1 VKLPILGDLAGLQC
15 RVALEC
21 VEVWIMESKRRVGLF
36 LFFIL
41 LLPIAGYPQGTLW
54 PAPLASPFPQTST
67 FRLPNLGEVSF
78 HVGWA
83 FAGHI
88 SVPLD
93 AWAERI
99 RLSRYVDPG
108 FFTSFRLEDDR
119 SFGQAR
125 LRFEATGLWLGA
137 SLPYRF
143 GNGLSL
149 RARAEYFFPFRDRI
163 FASGSGNSI
172 QSTLYTDIFEND
184 GEIYQDFSSNQSSNA
199 IALDVDSTT
208 RWFFVDLEAAYEV
221 SGMLWLTGGLRYDR
235 LQVETATKRGFSLI
249 AELNSVV
256 PYVGLKTRVGSGG
269 SQVTAE
275 VKGFPVLFFPPTGLH
290 NQTGYFGEFM
300 FEYRNT
306 FSPDWLLSVFFRGD
320 LLHASFRDPNAILGI
335 FSFDAMES
343 AAQPLYPG
351 ESLIGQSV
359 QGENAWS
366 FDWQQLTV
374 GASLTAFFQLP
385 I

>member
-143 GNGLSL
+143 PNGISL

-163 FASGSGNSI
+163 FASGIGNSI
-172 QSTLYTDIFEND
+172 RSILFTEFGDGDIQYSSSSQS
-184 GEIYQDFSSNQSSNA
+184 GGA
-199 IALDVDSTT
+199 IALDLDSTT

-221 SGMLWLTGGLRYDR
+221 SDTLWLTGGLRYDR
-235 LQVETATKRGFSLI
+235 LQVQTGSVVGVSLS

-256 PYVGLKTRVGSGG
+256 PFVGLKTGVGSGG
-269 SQVTAE
+269 SQLTAE
-275 VKGFPVLFFPPTGLH
+275 VKGFPVLFFPTTGLH

-306 FSPDWLLSVFFRGD
+306 FSPDWSLSVFFRGD

-335 FSFDAMES
+335 FSFEGLTNYAG
-343 AAQPLYPG
+343 PG
-351 ESLIGQSV
+351 ATGLPLIGQSV

>member
-1 VKLPILGDLAGLQC
+1 VFKITILCNLTGPKF
-15 RVALEC
+15 RVASAC
-21 VEVWIMESKRRVGLF
+21 GEVWIMESKRRVGLF
-36 LFFIL
+36 LVLIL
-41 LLPIAGYPQGTLW
+41 LLPIAAYSQGTLW
-54 PAPLASPFPQTST
+54 PASVVRPFPQTSSY
-67 FRLPNLGEVSF
+67 RLPNFDEVSF

-93 AWAERI
+93 AWAERL
-99 RLSRYVDPG
+99 RLSG
-108 FFTSFRLEDDR
+108 FVSQGITELLREDDTAY
-119 SFGQAR
+119 GQGR

-143 GNGLSL
+143 PNGISL

-163 FASGSGNSI
+163 FASGIGNSI
-172 QSTLYTDIFEND
+172 RSILFTEFGDGDIQYSSSSQS
-184 GEIYQDFSSNQSSNA
+184 GGA
-199 IALDVDSTT
+199 IALDLDSTT

-221 SGMLWLTGGLRYDR
+221 SDTLWLTGGLRYDR
-235 LQVETATKRGFSLI
+235 LQVQTGSVVGVSLS

-256 PYVGLKTRVGSGG
+256 PFVGLKTGVGSGG
-269 SQVTAE
+269 SQLTAE
-275 VKGFPVLFFPPTGLH
+275 VKGFPVLFFPTTGLH

-306 FSPDWLLSVFFRGD
+306 FSPDWSLSVFFRGD

-335 FSFDAMES
+335 FSFEGLTNYAG
-343 AAQPLYPG
+343 PG
-351 ESLIGQSV
+351 ATGLPLIGQSV